1 MVIFSLV
8 VLILFAIIG
17 LCQVCRGVVQALS
30 KSKDD
35 KEIVLIEPI
44 SAHQENAELLLRNAA
59 WKVMWMGRFA
69 PDKVICLDCDMDTE
83 TKKMCR
89 LVCSEYPFMNICTK
103 KEMHERIEK
112 IK

>member
-1 MVIFSLV
+1 MVYFSLI

-17 LCQVCRGVVQALS
+17 VCQVCRGIVQALS
-30 KSKDD
+30 RSNDK
-35 KEIVLIEPI
+35 KEIILIKPI

-69 PDKVICLDCDMDTE
+69 PDKVICLDCDMDNE

-89 LVCSEYPFMNICTK
+89 LVCKEYPFMNICTK
-103 KEMHERIEK
+103 KEMHERIEQ
-112 IK
+112 I